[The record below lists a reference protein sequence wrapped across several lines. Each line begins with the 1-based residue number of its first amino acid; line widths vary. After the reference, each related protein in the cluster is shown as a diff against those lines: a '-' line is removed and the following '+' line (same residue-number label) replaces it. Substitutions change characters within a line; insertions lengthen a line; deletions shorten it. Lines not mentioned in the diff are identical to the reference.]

1 VRRIYWDTMLYVY
14 LFENNKTYVNRVS
27 EIYKKMQKQG
37 DALCSSALVF
47 AEVLAGP
54 TITQDIDGQAAVSG
68 FFQSSEVAILPFT
81 MDAAPIFARL
91 RAAGIKSADAMHVA
105 TAAAAG
111 VDLFLTNDKRL
122 AKLSEAGLPFI
133 ASLETDLY

>member
-1 VRRIYWDTMLYVY
+1 V
-14 LFENNKTYVNRVS
+14 
-27 EIYKKMQKQG
+27 
-37 DALCSSALVF
+37 
-47 AEVLAGP
+47 
-54 TITQDIDGQAAVSG
+54 
-68 FFQSSEVAILPFT
+68 
-81 MDAAPIFARL
+81 DAAPIFARL